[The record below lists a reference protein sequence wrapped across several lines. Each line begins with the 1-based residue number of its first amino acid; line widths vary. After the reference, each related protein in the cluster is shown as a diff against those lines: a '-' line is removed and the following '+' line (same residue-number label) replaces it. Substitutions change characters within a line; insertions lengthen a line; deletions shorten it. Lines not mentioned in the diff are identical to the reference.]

1 MTLTI
6 DAFLLVDLPNEME
19 RTQILKLHL
28 QGENVDP
35 GVSIEKLAKGTP
47 YYSGS
52 DIKNLCIAAALN
64 AVKESSSKYFSKIKA
79 SGDTVHADTA
89 PIRIL
94 KEHHFDQAR
103 SQIAP
108 SASEDMHSLIQIH
121 KWDGLYGDGKHRKR
135 HKGIGFND
143 TELSKVSIKA

>member
-1 MTLTI
+1 LLTNTLPGP
-6 DAFLLVDLPNEME
+6 VDLPNETE
-19 RTQILKLHL
+19 RAKILSLHL
-28 QGENVDP
+28 QGENVDNN
-35 GVSIEKLAKGTP
+35 VSLEKLAKETA

-64 AVKESSSKYFSKIKA
+64 AVKECSTNIFQSFK
-79 SGDTVHADTA
+79 GDNAKLREDTI
-89 PIRIL
+89 PVRIL
-94 KEHHFDQAR
+94 KEHHFEKAR

-121 KWDGLYGDGKHRKR
+121 KWDGLYGDRKHGRL

-143 TELSKVSIKA
+143 TGAATTAVNT

>member
-1 MTLTI
+1 
-6 DAFLLVDLPNEME
+6 VD
-19 RTQILKLHL
+19 Q
-28 QGENVDP
+28 
-35 GVSIEKLAKGTP
+35 GVSIEKLAKATP

-64 AVKESSSKYFSKIKA
+64 AVKENTGNDFSNIKA
-79 SGDTVHADTA
+79 VGNTVPAANA
-89 PIRIL
+89 PIRVL

-121 KWDGLYGDGKHRKR
+121 KWDGLYGDGKHRRR

-143 TELSKVSIKA
+143 IEPTKISVKA